1 MRNFAL
7 ATVLASGASALTIP
21 LLSSLTGFQNIPILS
36 LSQGGKAQCYSGL
49 VAVQVTTTGNTQLNF
64 NLPANQSAV
73 TDIFTQYL
81 TSTSTLVQSL
91 TGPDASVSGTFN
103 IHAKLCFPLLSL
115 PPLAT
120 PPTVQFLIHGIGFD
134 KSYWDF
140 APGYSQVDAAAAAG
154 YATFTYDRLGV
165 GQSDHPDAIQVV
177 QSPLEV
183 DIAHALIQMLR
194 GGALLGTKFSKVAI
208 GGHSFGSI
216 QSIGIAS
223 RYPADIDA
231 VMLTGFGLSASAFG
245 LTFAGFN
252 AALANKNQPAR
263 FGALSNG
270 YLVTGSPQSNQL
282 TFFKNPNYDAG
293 LFAQDDNNKQTFTFG
308 EFFTLGKVVAPA
320 TAFKGPVDVVIGQN
334 DFIFCQGDCMSPSDQ
349 TAPVAGAL
357 FPAAGGKSDTFILPG
372 AGHALN
378 VHYGASRVFAHMN
391 NFLKNNGL

>member
-1 MRNFAL
+1 MRTFTL
-7 ATVLASGASALTIP
+7 ATMLASGTSALTIP
-21 LLSSLTGFQNIPILS
+21 LLGSLTGFKDIPVLS

-49 VAVQVTTTGNTQLNF
+49 IAVPVTTTGNTQLNL
-64 NLPANQSAV
+64 NLPNNQSSV

-81 TSTSTLVQSL
+81 TSTSTLVQTL
-91 TGPDASVSGTFN
+91 TGPDATVSGTFN

-115 PPLAT
+115 PPLVT

-134 KSYWDF
+134 KGYWDF

-165 GQSDHPDAIQVV
+165 GLSDHPDAVQVV

-194 GGALLGTKFSKVAI
+194 KGNLLGTKFGKVAI

-216 QSIGIAS
+216 QSVGIAS
-223 RYPADIDA
+223 RYPDDVDA
-231 VMLTGFGLSASAFG
+231 VMLTGFSLSSASFG
-245 LTFAGFN
+245 LTFAAFN
-252 AALANKNQPAR
+252 AALANKNQAAR

-270 YLVTGSPQSNQL
+270 YLVTGSPQSNQMA
-282 TFFKNPNYDAG
+282 FFRNPNYDAN
-293 LFAQDDNNKQTFTFG
+293 LFNADDNNKQTFTFG

-320 TAFKGPVDVVIGQN
+320 TSFKGPVDVVNGQN
-334 DFIFCQGDCMSPSDQ
+334 DFIFCQGDCLNPSDQ
-349 TAPVAGAL
+349 NAPVTGAL
-357 FPAAGGKSDTFILPG
+357 FPAAGGKCSTFMLPG

-378 VHYGASRVFAHMN
+378 LHYGASQMFAHMN
-391 NFLKNNGL
+391 NFLKSNGL